1 MSRLDSMINRL
12 VAQRDIL
19 NHVAGLIAGVPGA
32 VLELGL
38 GNGRTFSHL
47 REILPDREIFVFERR
62 ITASPNS
69 IPDAEHVVLG
79 EIRDTLP
86 FCGPRV
92 GGAAALIHADLSNGD
107 PTDDLAR
114 RAWLSP
120 MVAELTAPGGVV
132 VCGHE
137 LDLPRFAALAL
148 PAGIRPG
155 RYFLYRRP

>member
-19 NHVAGLIAGVPGA
+19 NHVAGLIATVQGP

-38 GNGRTFSHL
+38 GNGRTYSHL

-69 IPDAEHVVLG
+69 IPDAEHIVLG

-92 GGAAALIHADLSNGD
+92 GGPAAMIHADLSNGD

-114 RAWLSP
+114 RDWLSP
-120 MVAELTAPGGVV
+120 MVADLTAPGGVA

-137 LDLPRFAALAL
+137 LELPAFSPLAL
-148 PAGIRPG
+148 PPGIRPG
-155 RYFLYRRP
+155 RYFLYRRE

>member
-19 NHVAGLIAGVPGA
+19 NHVAGLIAAVPGP

-38 GNGRTFSHL
+38 GNGRTYSHL

-62 ITASPNS
+62 ITAAPSS
-69 IPDAEHVVLG
+69 IPDADHVILG

-86 FCGPRV
+86 FCRPRV

-120 MVAELTAPGGVV
+120 MVAELTAPGGIVA
-132 VCGHE
+132 CGHE
-137 LDLPRFAALAL
+137 LDLPSFTPLAL

-155 RYFLYRRP
+155 RYFLYCRR